1 MLPSLPGG
9 AEHAKK
15 LLTAAVTGADEKLQR
30 EKKTDVQKRGG
41 VTYPEKKKSIL
52 CGALKHTNKALPA
65 PPSSLLP
72 NL

>member
-41 VTYPEKKKSIL
+41 VTYPEK
-52 CGALKHTNKALPA
+52 N
-65 PPSSLLP
+65 SLSFVGL
-72 NL
+72 